1 MRNNILIAFRNIKN
15 NKIISFIT
23 IVGLSVA
30 SACVLLIYLY
40 VYQELNYNDFHKNK
54 NRIFRVNYSLTHADG
69 TKIKSMYLD
78 PKLSEII
85 KNKIPQVIRCTS
97 FRNAHNPAMKFG
109 NRDFEENIYI
119 TEPDFFKIFSFKL
132 NIGNKEKV
140 FENPGE
146 IVITSELANK
156 FAAVDSCTKEELIGK
171 SVFFMK
177 TGDQPFTISGI
188 MENVPKNSSL
198 RFDALIPYKYEAAF
212 NSSSNMFG
220 NSSVFYEVDN
230 NENIHSAEEQISNII
245 KENYSNLIND
255 QKSRNILI
263 NSSEAFTP
271 FALPITETYLSKVS
285 TDYELKNN
293 KTSLYILSAIGA
305 LILLIACSNFVLLS
319 LGQTFNKK
327 REVGIRKTMGADK
340 RNIFSLFFSERL
352 IITSVSVLLGA
363 ELCFLLF
370 PVFNEIAQNG
380 IYPGLINLPHV
391 FVFII
396 VCILLIVISTGFFP
410 ILKLTGIQPN
420 QPVKN
425 HYKGKKISVTGVFVT
440 VQYGLSIVLIILTLA
455 IVRQTN
461 YMKHEGLGF
470 SSQDILYLKIYQI
483 DNSQRL
489 ALRDRLKSFPGII
502 DLTLTDRDFID
513 GRGNNR
519 IKNNKGEY
527 VLARILNVDKNYLPT
542 LNLKLI
548 QGGNFS
554 DAIQENQ
561 SVIVNEKLLAHL
573 GFDDNVVGQ
582 IIQMDGKNLRISGVV
597 KDFHFDSMKE
607 EIEPLMLILS
617 TYSGDRGNF
626 LFIKYHSDQL
636 EKVIQFIREEWKDI
650 SPGKELDL
658 KFWDEQ
664 LNQRYKA
671 EEKWSKIIGYASLV
685 AIIISSLGLFGL
697 TLLVVTSRVK
707 EIGIRR
713 INGAQVSEVM
723 LMLNTTFLKWV
734 AISFVIAC
742 PIAIYIMHKWLENF
756 AYRMKLS
763 WWIFALSGIIALG
776 IALLT
781 VSWQSWR
788 AATRNP
794 VEALRYE

>member
-1 MRNNILIAFRNIKN
+1 MRNNIIIAFRNIKN
-15 NKIISFIT
+15 NKIISLIT

-30 SACVLLIYLY
+30 SACLLLIYLY
-40 VYQELNYNDFHKNK
+40 VYQELNYNDFHINK
-54 NRIFRVNYSLTHADG
+54 DLIFRVNYSLTHADG
-69 TKIKSMYLD
+69 TKIESMYLD
-78 PKLSEII
+78 PNISEII
-85 KNKIPQVIRCTS
+85 KNNISQVIKCTA

-109 NRDFEENIYI
+109 NRDFEEDIYI

-146 IVITSELANK
+146 IVITSELADK
-156 FAAVDSCTKEELIGK
+156 FAAVDSCTKEELLGK
-171 SVFFMK
+171 PVFFMK

-188 MENVPKNSSL
+188 MENIPKNSSL

-212 NSSSNMFG
+212 NSSSNMLG
-220 NSSVFYEVDN
+220 NSSIFYEVDR

-245 KENYSNLIND
+245 KEHYSKLIND

-271 FALPITETYLSKVS
+271 FALPITETYLSRVS

-305 LILLIACSNFVLLS
+305 LILLIACNNFVLLS
-319 LGQTFNKK
+319 LGQSFNKE
-327 REVGIRKTMGADK
+327 REVGIRKTMGAGK
-340 RNIFSLFFSERL
+340 REIFSLFFTERL
-352 IITSVSVLLGA
+352 IITSASVLLGA
-363 ELCFLLF
+363 ELCFLFF

-380 IYPGLINLPHV
+380 IYAGLINLPHV
-391 FVFII
+391 FVF
-396 VCILLIVISTGFFP
+396 VVACILLIVMSTSFFP

-425 HYKGKKISVTGVFVT
+425 HYKGKRISVTGIFVT
-440 VQYGLSIVLIILTLA
+440 IQYGLSIVLILLTVA

-461 YMKHEGLGF
+461 YMKHEDLGF
-470 SSQDILYLKIYQI
+470 SSQDIVYLKVYQI

-519 IKNNKGEY
+519 IKNNKGDY
-527 VLARILNVDKNYLPT
+527 ILARILNVDKNYLPT

-548 QGGNFS
+548 QGGNFT

-607 EIEPLMLILS
+607 EIEPLMLILR
-617 TYSGDRGNF
+617 TFSGDRGNF
-626 LFIKYHSDQL
+626 LFIKYNSNQLDQ
-636 EKVIQFIREEWKDI
+636 IIRFIKEACKDI
-650 SPGKELDL
+650 APGKELDF

-664 LNQRYKA
+664 LNERYKA

-685 AIIISSLGLFGL
+685 AIIISSLGLLGL
-697 TLLVVTSRVK
+697 TLLVVNRRVK

-713 INGAQVSEVM
+713 INGAGVSEV
-723 LMLNTTFLKWV
+723 LIMLNKTFLKWV
-734 AISFVIAC
+734 AISFIIAC
-742 PIAIYIMHKWLENF
+742 PIAWYIMHKWLENF
-756 AYRMKLS
+756 AYKAKLS
-763 WWIFALSGIIALG
+763 WWIFALAGILALG

>member
-15 NKIISFIT
+15 NKIISLIT
-23 IVGLSVA
+23 IIGLSVA
-30 SACVLLIYLY
+30 SACLLLIYLY

-54 NRIFRVNYSLTHADG
+54 DFIFRVNYSLTHADG
-69 TKIKSMYLD
+69 TKIESMYLD

-85 KNKIPQVIRCTS
+85 KNKIPQVIRCTA
-97 FRNAHNPAMKFG
+97 FRNAHNPAVKFE

-132 NIGNKEKV
+132 IIGNKDKI
-140 FENPGE
+140 FENPDE
-146 IVITSELANK
+146 IVITNGLADK
-156 FAAVDSCTKEELIGK
+156 FAAAGFCTKEELIGK
-171 SVFFMK
+171 PVFFMK
-177 TGDQPFTISGI
+177 TGEQPFIISGI
-188 MENVPKNSSL
+188 MEDIPKNSSL
-198 RFDALIPYKYEAAF
+198 QFDALIPYKYEEAF

-220 NSSVFYEVDN
+220 NSSVFYEVDR
-230 NENIHSAEEQISNII
+230 NENIHLAEEQIINILR
-245 KENYSNLIND
+245 EHYTNLLND
-255 QKSRNILI
+255 QMSRNILI
-263 NSSEAFTP
+263 NSNEAFTP
-271 FALPITETYLSKVS
+271 FTLPITETYLSRVS

-319 LGQTFNKK
+319 LGQTFNKE

-340 RNIFSLFFSERL
+340 RDIFSLFFTERL

-363 ELCFLLF
+363 ELCFLFF
-370 PVFNEIAQNG
+370 PVYNEIAQNG

-391 FVFII
+391 FVFIFA
-396 VCILLIVISTGFFP
+396 CILLIVISTSFFP

-425 HYKGKKISVTGVFVT
+425 RYKGKRISVTGIFVT
-440 VQYGLSIVLIILTLA
+440 IQYGLSIVLIILTVA
-455 IVRQTN
+455 IIRQTN
-461 YMKHEGLGF
+461 YMKHENLGF
-470 SSQDILYLKIYQI
+470 SSQDIVYLKVYQI

-489 ALRDRLKSFPGII
+489 ALRERLKSFPGIL

-527 VLARILNVDKNYLPT
+527 ILARILNVDKNYIPT

-548 QGGNFS
+548 QGENFT

-582 IIQMDGKNLRISGVV
+582 LIQMDGKNLRISGVV

-607 EIEPLMLILS
+607 EIEPLMLVLR

-626 LFIKYHSDQL
+626 LFIKYDPNQL
-636 EKVIQFIREEWKDI
+636 DHVVQFIQEEWKDI

-697 TLLVVTSRVK
+697 TLLVVTRRVK

-713 INGAQVSEVM
+713 INGARVSEVM
-723 LMLNTTFLKWV
+723 LMLNITFLKWV

-742 PIAIYIMHKWLENF
+742 PVALYVMHKWLENF
-756 AYRMKLS
+756 AYKAKLS
-763 WWIFALSGIIALG
+763 WWIFALAGIIALG
-776 IALLT
+776 VAILT

-788 AATRNP
+788 GATRNP